1 MLTGTARTPFFHHVV
16 SCACLPLELLS
27 TEDLVDM
34 VQVVFGR
41 GPMGVMRRGGV
52 KAACRLG
59 GACGGTSLAT
69 GGPESCS
76 TSRLVKSA
84 MRKARGRV

>member
-1 MLTGTARTPFFHHVV
+1 
-16 SCACLPLELLS
+16 
-27 TEDLVDM
+27 M

-41 GPMGVMRRGGV
+41 GPMGVMQRGGV

-69 GGPESCS
+69 GGPESCG

-84 MRKARGRV
+84 MRKARGRVREG